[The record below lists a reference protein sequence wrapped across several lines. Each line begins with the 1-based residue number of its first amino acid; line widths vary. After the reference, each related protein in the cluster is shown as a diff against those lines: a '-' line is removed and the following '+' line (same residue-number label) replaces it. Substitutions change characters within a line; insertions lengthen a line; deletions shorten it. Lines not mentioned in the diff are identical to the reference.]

1 MKNLIITTI
10 SLCMNV
16 FVLFLMFKII
26 NIINIVKHESQ
37 ERISLLGKKNYEI
50 IEDLKDVKKVASKLN
65 VKIVTRIV
73 RENNIDYEDFEEITN
88 LNKIVV
94 CVVFKDIAYKNEL
107 LNPLQMCLEDL
118 EEEGYK
124 YKLVDGNLEITI

>member
-1 MKNLIITTI
+1 
-10 SLCMNV
+10 
-16 FVLFLMFKII
+16 MFKII

-37 ERISLLGKKNYEI
+37 EKISLLGIKNYEI
-50 IEDLKDVKKVASKLN
+50 MEELKGVKKIASKLN
-65 VKIVTRIV
+65 VRIITRIV
-73 RENNIDYEDFEEITN
+73 RENDIDYEDFEEITN

-94 CVVFKDIAYKNEL
+94 CVVFKDITYKNEL

-124 YKLVDGNLEITI
+124 YKLVDGDLEITI